1 MKDFNFNKYIRHG
14 FLLKENVDSENM
26 TIELDMAWDNDAA
39 AQEAFDKYRINVQG
53 TGAAG
58 TYEVSGKKEDI
69 LAYLRSDYYDMPME
83 DIAEFYPELLGDAE
97 YTSDTDFDIYDQGDE
112 SDPIGGP
119 LGEDDSEWQEGDEDM
134 FNDWENIP
142 PDVMAILDK
151 YSEEEQSYQILQ
163 SLQDELEAIGY
174 TFDWGLDAEPY
185 GLRPMKK

>member
-14 FLLKENVDSENM
+14 FLLKENVQ
-26 TIELDMAWDNDAA
+26 NDD
-39 AQEAFDKYRINVQG
+39 EP
-53 TGAAG
+53 T
-58 TYEVSGKKEDI
+58 
-69 LAYLRSDYYDMPME
+69 
-83 DIAEFYPELLGDAE
+83 GDAE
-97 YTSDTDFDIYDQGDE
+97 YTSDTEFDIWDQGDE

-151 YSEEEQSYQILQ
+151 YSEEDQSYQILQ